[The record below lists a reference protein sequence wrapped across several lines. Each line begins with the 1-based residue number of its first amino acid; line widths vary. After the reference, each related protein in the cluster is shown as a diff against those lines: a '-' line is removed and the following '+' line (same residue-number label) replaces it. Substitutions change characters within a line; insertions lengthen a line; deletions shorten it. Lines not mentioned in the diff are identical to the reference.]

1 MSDLTFLLKQVQE
14 QLKAGQHT
22 AALTLL
28 KQAHQQAPRD
38 YRVWL
43 LLAQAA
49 PDRHKQA
56 DCIRRA
62 QQLAPQ
68 ATAVQKAVAWLDKK
82 QATPAPPLSQPVLP
96 STPKPISPPP
106 APLPPP
112 SKPAFRRRQLWLA
125 ATTAV
130 VLLLAII
137 VGVGWFWGG
146 ATVPLTAQLTNAA
159 VPGMAES
166 VAPSATPLPLLA
178 AAEAETENASIIERA
193 TATATASPPPTA
205 TPLFALPNSFTQPLV
220 TATAVNLV
228 MADVDTAVNAKP
240 ISLRAEGDDPRP
252 TWTATPVPT
261 NTPTPT
267 PSPQPTFIAEGGPIK
282 PASVRPGE
290 KWIDINLTTQTLRAY
305 EGDKLVLES
314 IISSG
319 RPPYYTV
326 TGQFRIYLR
335 YDTQTMDGRS
345 LGFDYVTPNVP
356 HVQYF
361 YGNFAL
367 HGAFWHNDFGTPVSH
382 GCVNVNLTDAAWL
395 YEWADYGTLV
405 NVHY

>member
-1 MSDLTFLLKQVQE
+1 MSRLVSLLKEAQ
-14 QLKAGQHT
+14 
-22 AALTLL
+22 AALQAGDRRRALGLL
-28 KQAHQQAPRD
+28 KQAHQQAPGD

-43 LLAQAA
+43 LLAQVA
-49 PDRHKQA
+49 PDPQKQA

-62 QQLAPQ
+62 QQLAPE
-68 ATAVQKAVAWLDKK
+68 ATAVQKAVAWLER
-82 QATPAPPLSQPVLP
+82 APTPTPPPLAKPTPQPAKQLTP
-96 STPKPISPPP
+96 QPTQPTPKPQRRP
-106 APLPPP
+106 A
-112 SKPAFRRRQLWLA
+112 LWLGM
-125 ATTAV
+125 TTAV
-130 VLLLAII
+130 VMLVALVL
-137 VGVGWFWGG
+137 GVGWWWGG
-146 ATVPLTAQLTNAA
+146 GSLPLMAQTTPSETVYTAVGQQVNPT
-159 VPGMAES
+159 
-166 VAPSATPLPLLA
+166 ATPLALVQ
-178 AAEAETENASIIERA
+178 ASVEP
-193 TATATASPPPTA
+193 TATPSPTSSPTPTA
-205 TPLFALPNSFTQPLV
+205 TPLFDLPDSFTQPLV

-228 MADVDTAVNAKP
+228 MADVDTAVYAKP
-240 ISLRAEGDDPRP
+240 ISLRTEGDAPRP
-252 TWTATPVPT
+252 TWTATPIPT
-261 NTPTPT
+261 NTPIPTPT
-267 PSPQPTFIAEGGPIK
+267 IMPTFIAEGGPIM
-282 PASVRPGE
+282 PAAIRPGE
-290 KWIDINLTTQTLRAY
+290 KWIDVNLTTQTLRAY

-319 RPPYYTV
+319 RSPYYTV

-382 GCVNVNLTDAAWL
+382 GCVNLNLTDAAWL

>member
-1 MSDLTFLLKQVQE
+1 MSDLTPLLKQVQA

-22 AALTLL
+22 AALTML
-28 KQAHQQAPRD
+28 KQAHQQAPGD

-49 PDRHKQA
+49 PDLQKQA

-68 ATAVQKAVAWLDKK
+68 ATAVQKAVAWLDQK
-82 QATPAPPLSQPVLP
+82 QAKPAPQLAQPLART
-96 STPKPISPPP
+96 TPKPVSPTP
-106 APLPPP
+106 APLPPSQP
-112 SKPAFRRRQLWLA
+112 FRRRRRLWLA

-130 VLLLAII
+130 LLLLAII
-137 VGVGWFWGG
+137 IGVGWFWGG
-146 ATVPLTAQLTNAA
+146 VSLPLTAQLTNAA
-159 VPGMAES
+159 VSGMAETI
-166 VAPSATPLPLLA
+166 APSATPLA
-178 AAEAETENASIIERA
+178 VAEAETESA
-193 TATATASPPPTA
+193 TATATGTATASPLPTA
-205 TPLFALPNSFTQPLV
+205 TPLFALPASFTQPLV

-240 ISLRAEGDDPRP
+240 ISVRSDGDDPRP

-267 PSPQPTFIAEGGPIK
+267 PSPQPTFIAEGGPLI
-282 PASVRPGE
+282 PASIAPGE
-290 KWIDINLTTQTLRAY
+290 KWIDVNLSSQTLRAY
-305 EGDKLVLES
+305 EGNKMVLET